1 MKSKFIKSTI
11 ILIIGGFITKILG
24 MIIKIVL
31 TRTVSTEGIGLY
43 MLVLPTFNLF
53 ITLCNLGVPTA
64 ITKLVSE
71 RKNNS
76 KKIIIPT
83 TIIILLYDLLLILI
97 IILIS
102 PYLANNLLHNQN
114 TYYPLIAIGTT
125 LPFITISS
133 IIKGYF
139 FGKEKVF
146 PITLSNIIE
155 QLTRLLLT
163 ITLVSYMLKYSLV
176 TAITTVVL
184 INILSEGLSIIIL
197 ILFLPKEKI
206 HKEDIHKDNKLL
218 KEIFDISLPNTGAR
232 LIGSITYFLEPIIL
246 TNILKYV
253 GYTTDY
259 ITLEYGIINGYVYP
273 LLLLPSFFTLA
284 ISSAILPVVS
294 NYYSNKDYKNTRK
307 KIKQAITF
315 SLIIGIPS
323 TIIFILIP
331 QIPLKLVYNTTL
343 GLEYIKVTAPFF
355 ILHYIQAPLTS
366 TLNGMGYAKTAMKGT
381 LYGGIIK
388 ILSLITT
395 SLLKI
400 GLWSLVISS
409 ILNILVVTLHH
420 IYYVKKYLSPNF
432 YNKR

>member
-1 MKSKFIKSTI
+1 MKNKFIKSTI

-71 RKNNS
+71 KKNNS
-76 KKIIIPT
+76 KSIIIPT
-83 TIIILLYDLLLILI
+83 TIIILIYDIILI
-97 IILIS
+97 FIILFIS
-102 PYLANNLLHNQN
+102 PYLANNLLHNSN

-155 QLTRLLLT
+155 QLTRLILT
-163 ITLVSYMLKYSLV
+163 MTLVSYMLRYSLV
-176 TAITTVVL
+176 VAITTVVL
-184 INILSEGLSIIIL
+184 INILSEGLSIVVL
-197 ILFLPKEKI
+197 LLFLPKEKI
-206 HKEDIHKDNKLL
+206 HREDFHKDNKILQQV
-218 KEIFDISLPNTGAR
+218 FDISIPNTGAR
-232 LIGSITYFLEPIIL
+232 LIGSITYFFEPIIL
-246 TNILKYV
+246 TNILKFI
-253 GYTTDY
+253 GYSGDF

-284 ISSAILPVVS
+284 ISSSILPVVS
-294 NYYSNKDYKNTRK
+294 NSYSNRNYDYTKK
-307 KIKQAITF
+307 KIKQAILF
-315 SLIIGIPS
+315 SLLIGIPA
-323 TIIFILIP
+323 TMIFMFIP
-331 QIPLKLVYNTTL
+331 HIPLKLVYNTTL

-355 ILHYIQAPLTS
+355 LLHYIQAPLTS
-366 TLNGMGYAKTAMKGT
+366 TLNGMGYAKTAMRGT

-388 ILSLITT
+388 ILSLIIF
-395 SLLKI
+395 SLFKI
-400 GLWSLVISS
+400 GLWSLVIST
-409 ILNILVVTLHH
+409 ILNIVVVTIHH
-420 IYYVKKYLSPNF
+420 IYYVRKYLTTS
-432 YNKR
+432 

>member
-102 PYLANNLLHNQN
+102 PYLVNNLLHNQN

-355 ILHYIQAPLTS
+355 ILHYIQSPLTS
-366 TLNGMGYAKTAMKGT
+366 TLNGMGYSKTAMKGT

-409 ILNILVVTLHH
+409 ILNIIVVTLHH
-420 IYYVKKYLSPNF
+420 IYYVKKYLNESG
-432 YNKR
+432 

>member
-97 IILIS
+97 ILLIS
-102 PYLANNLLHNQN
+102 PYLANNLLHNKN

-163 ITLVSYMLKYSLV
+163 ITLVSYMLKYSLI

-315 SLIIGIPS
+315 SLLIGIPA

-343 GLEYIKVTAPFF
+343 GLEYIKIIAPFF
-355 ILHYIQAPLTS
+355 ILHYIQSPLTS
-366 TLNGMGYAKTAMKGT
+366 TLNGMGYAKTAMRGT

-420 IYYVKKYLSPNF
+420 IYYVKKYLSNPN
-432 YNKR
+432 

>member
-97 IILIS
+97 ILLIS

-331 QIPLKLVYNTTL
+331 QIPLKLIYNTTL

-355 ILHYIQAPLTS
+355 ILHYIQSPLTS

-420 IYYVKKYLSPNF
+420 IYYVKKYLSNH
-432 YNKR
+432 N